1 MKENSM
7 THPRGPGRRAVLG
20 GLTGVL
26 GLARPANAA
35 YPDRVVRI
43 VIAFPPGGPPDLFAR
58 MISPAL
64 GQLLQQ
70 SFIVDNRPG
79 ASGIVGTS
87 FVSRAAPDGY
97 TIMVGSIATHATN
110 AAMFKTLPYD
120 PVTGFTPLALLGE
133 TPIVVVAN
141 PRFPA
146 NSIAEMVA
154 IARQGKLNFGSNSFG
169 STAHLSAE
177 LLMLR
182 TGIKMTHVPFKG
194 SSPLLVDLMSGQVM
208 LGFDNLPSS
217 LPFIRSGQIKVLGV
231 TSAQRSPVL
240 PEVQT
245 LGESGIPDYSASAWY
260 GVFGPPMLPKP
271 IQERLSA
278 AMLEILAEPTM
289 RAKLEGQGFT
299 VLGSGPKSLATK
311 VEAEVKTWRTVVETN
326 GIERQ

>member
-1 MKENSM
+1 MNERM
-7 THPRGPGRRAVLG
+7 PTRRRIV
-20 GLTGVL
+20 LTG
-26 GLARPANAA
+26 LASAALFRAGGAMAA
-35 YPDRVVRI
+35 YPERVVRV

-58 MISPAL
+58 MLTPAL
-64 GQLLQQ
+64 GQSLQQ

-97 TIMVGSIATHATN
+97 TLMVGSIATHATN
-110 AAMFKTLPYD
+110 AAMFKSLPYD
-120 PVTGFTPLALLGE
+120 PVAGFTPVALLGE

-141 PRFPA
+141 PKFPA
-146 NSIAEMVA
+146 STIAEMVA
-154 IARQGKLNFGSNSFG
+154 VARQGSLNYGSNSFG

-182 TGIKMTHVPFKG
+182 TGIKMTHIPFKG

-240 PEVQT
+240 PDVPT
-245 LGESGIPDYSASAWY
+245 LAEAGIKDYGASAWY
-260 GVFGPPMLPKP
+260 GVFGPPALPGQ
-271 IQERLSA
+271 IQQTLA
-278 AMLEILAEPTM
+278 KAILDALAEPGL
-289 RAKLEGQGFT
+289 RSKLEGQGFT
-299 VLGSGPKSLATK
+299 IVAQGPDALAAK
-311 VEAEVKTWRTVVETN
+311 VSSEVKIWRNVVETN